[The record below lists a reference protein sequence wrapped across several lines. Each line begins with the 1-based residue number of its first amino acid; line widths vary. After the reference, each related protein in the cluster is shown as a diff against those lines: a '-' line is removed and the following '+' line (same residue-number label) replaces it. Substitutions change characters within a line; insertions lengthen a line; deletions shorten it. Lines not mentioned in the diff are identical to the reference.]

1 MKKMKTNL
9 SLEKKA
15 LPKKRRSGDRK
26 TLRKDERAVSPVI
39 GVILMIAI
47 TVVIAAVVAS
57 FAYGIIGGVAKA
69 PNSALV
75 VEDARVGNTDV
86 IVIHHGG
93 DTIVNAFTGTSTPSG
108 WKNLMVKHN
117 GVDVTWSDTN
127 VTLGG
132 DTNNNFASGE
142 QLDINLTSLTGGTGL
157 ESGDTITV
165 VYTVTGDLM
174 QRVKV
179 A

>member
-1 MKKMKTNL
+1 MKKMKTTKSKIKELVKN
-9 SLEKKA
+9 E
-15 LPKKRRSGDRK
+15 
-26 TLRKDERAVSPVI
+26 EAVSPVI

-75 VEDARVGNTDV
+75 VEDARVSATETNIT
-86 IVIHHGG
+86 VIHHGG
-93 DTIVNAFTGTSTPSG
+93 DTIVGAFKDTATNWS
-108 WKNLMVKHN
+108 NLMVKHN
-117 GVDVTWSDTN
+117 GKDIIWSGN
-127 VTLGG
+127 VTGI
-132 DTNNNFASGE
+132 DTGNENFESGE
-142 QLDINLTSLTGGTGL
+142 ELKIKVTQLD
-157 ESGDTITV
+157 SGDTITV
-165 VYTVTGDLM
+165 VYMVTGDIM

>member
-75 VEDARVGNTDV
+75 VEDARVGNTNV
-86 IVIHHGG
+86 TVIHHGG
-93 DTIVNAFTGTSTPSG
+93 DTIVDAFTVNGTTVDG
-108 WKNLMVKHN
+108 WKNLIVKHN
-117 GVDVTWSDTN
+117 GTDIGDTSWTGI

-132 DTNNNFASGE
+132 DTDANFASGE
-142 QLDINLTSLTGGTGL
+142 QLRIKVSELA
-157 ESGDTITV
+157 SGDTITV
-165 VYTVTGDLM
+165 VYMVTGDLM

>member
-1 MKKMKTNL
+1 MKKV
-9 SLEKKA
+9 KKMRT
-15 LPKKRRSGDRK
+15 LPEKRRRIDGK
-26 TLRKDERAVSPVI
+26 TLMKDERAVSPVI

-69 PNSALV
+69 PNAALV
-75 VEDARVGNTDV
+75 IEDARVGNTN
-86 IVIHHGG
+86 ITVIHHGG
-93 DTIVNAFTGTSTPSG
+93 DTIVDAFNAVNPTD
-108 WKNLMVKHN
+108 WKNLIVKHN
-117 GVDVTWSDTN
+117 GLDITWTTGTI

-132 DTNNNFASGE
+132 DTDPDFESGE
-142 QLDINLTSLTGGTGL
+142 QLEINITADVGATLA
-157 ESGDTITV
+157 SGDTITV
-165 VYTVTGDLM
+165 VYTETGDLM

>member
-75 VEDARVGNTDV
+75 VEDARVGNTNV
-86 IVIHHGG
+86 TVIHHGG
-93 DTIVNAFTGTSTPSG
+93 DTIVDAFTNMTGAGG

-117 GVDVTWSDTN
+117 GADIGWSATN

-142 QLDINLTSLTGGTGL
+142 QLRVKVPSTLA
-157 ESGDTITV
+157 SGDTITV

>member
-1 MKKMKTNL
+1 MKKMKTTKSKIKELVKN
-9 SLEKKA
+9 E
-15 LPKKRRSGDRK
+15 
-26 TLRKDERAVSPVI
+26 EAVSPVI

-75 VEDARVGNTDV
+75 VEDARVGNTN
-86 IVIHHGG
+86 ITVIHHGG
-93 DTIVNAFTGTSTPSG
+93 DTIVDAFTVSAGNWS
-108 WKNLMVKHN
+108 NLLVKHN
-117 GVDVTWSDTN
+117 GKDIPDANMTVSDT
-127 VTLGG
+127 
-132 DTNNNFASGE
+132 TNDNFESGE
-142 QLDINLTSLTGGTGL
+142 EIRITVATLQST
-157 ESGDTITV
+157 DTVTV
-165 VYTVTGDLM
+165 VYTVTGDIM

>member
-1 MKKMKTNL
+1 MKKMKTTKSKIKELVKN
-9 SLEKKA
+9 E
-15 LPKKRRSGDRK
+15 
-26 TLRKDERAVSPVI
+26 EAVSPVI

-75 VEDARVGNTDV
+75 VEDARVSADPTNIT
-86 IVIHHGG
+86 VIHHGG
-93 DTIVNAFTGTSTPSG
+93 DTIVGAFKNNANNWS
-108 WKNLMVKHN
+108 NLMVKHN
-117 GVDVTWSDTN
+117 GKDIIWGGN
-127 VTLGG
+127 VTGI
-132 DTNNNFASGE
+132 DTGNENFESGE
-142 QLDINLTSLTGGTGL
+142 ELKIKVSKLD
-157 ESGDTITV
+157 SGDTITV
-165 VYTVTGDLM
+165 VYMVTGDIM

>member
-1 MKKMKTNL
+1 MKKMKTTKSKIKELVKN
-9 SLEKKA
+9 E
-15 LPKKRRSGDRK
+15 
-26 TLRKDERAVSPVI
+26 EAVSPVI

-69 PNSALV
+69 PNAALV
-75 VEDARVGNTDV
+75 VEDARVGNTNV
-86 IVIHHGG
+86 TVIHHGG
-93 DTIVNAFTGTSTPSG
+93 DTIVDAFTATPS

-117 GVDVTWSDTN
+117 GEDIGWGN

-132 DTNNNFASGE
+132 DTDENFASGE
-142 QLDINLTSLTGGTGL
+142 QLEINVSGAAGGAL
-157 ESGDTITV
+157 LASGDTITV
-165 VYTVTGDLM
+165 VYIPTGDLL

>member
-1 MKKMKTNL
+1 MKKMKTNV

-15 LPKKRRSGDRK
+15 LPKKRSGGDRK

-75 VEDARVGNTDV
+75 IEDAREGNTNLT
-86 IVIHHGG
+86 VIHHGG
-93 DTIVNAFTGTSTPSG
+93 DTITGAFDATGNNWT
-108 WKNLMVKHN
+108 NLIVKHN
-117 GVDVTWSDTN
+117 GEDIVWDGN
-127 VTLGG
+127 VTAGG
-132 DTNNNFASGE
+132 DGDADFSSGE
-142 QLDINLTSLTGGTGL
+142 QLDITVTALGT
-157 ESGDTITV
+157 GDTIAV